1 VDAEHLGARAL
12 AAREREH
19 PTPYTDALNRYAEV
33 KGRPKTLGAEF
44 VDDLLEVTGSG
55 RARDFE
61 TARDHAIIRILRS
74 EGVRRAE
81 LLGMVM
87 HTLPADLIKNPML
100 RLVPLKG
107 ARAAG
112 EGRLVVLAPASAR
125 QR

>member
-1 VDAEHLGARAL
+1 M
-12 AAREREH
+12 
-19 PTPYTDALNRYAEV
+19 
-33 KGRPKTLGAEF
+33 KGRLKPLGEEF

-61 TARDHAIIRILRS
+61 TARDHAMIRILRS
-74 EGVRRAE
+74 EGICRAE

-87 HTLPADLIKNPML
+87 YGLPADVIKGPLI

-112 EGRLVVLAPASAR
+112 EGRLISLAEVSRITVADRVDRAGR
-125 QR
+125 EDRA